1 MEKTTKF
8 AFDKATA
15 LLAIVSGTI
24 FIGFLDPIN
33 WPKQIALLTIIP
45 FIALAG
51 YRAYKESANVSIANY
66 QVRLLLLSIIFTITA
81 IILAKFF
88 ENLSWTRIL
97 WGLWGRN
104 NGLLIITSLFIVA
117 LSFSLMNHARTF
129 GSKFLHSLELAS
141 VIFCSYGLVQW
152 VGSDPVK
159 WSQSNQ
165 VFSFFGNTNFA
176 SAIFAL
182 SASCFLLLSVL
193 EKSNLVLRLIRLT
206 FFGISMGLI
215 VATKSIQG
223 LGAILIVGLLT
234 LFIWLNIVGLV
245 KKLMFLACAGF
256 LGIFVFLG
264 TLGFGPLGNVIGQ
277 YTVQLRYQ
285 YWLTGI
291 RIGETSPIW
300 GVGVDSYGDHF
311 RTYRSQ
317 ALAERTSIDLITN
330 NAHNV
335 FVQAFAT
342 LGILGL
348 IAVLIPALIGVFISF
363 KTLLSDTS
371 SNIDKGIASVFLAL
385 WSMSFFSIDNISIA
399 VWNYAFLG
407 LVLAL
412 RTREGNDTS
421 EPPMKVKKRHSD
433 IDVKRYIALL
443 LSGILFSSGWYSS
456 YPDRS
461 IYKFLSSPIDSQAA
475 GDVLIRANEIAK
487 LAQHPSV
494 LEYEYW
500 YLASELDKINSTNEL
515 FVTLDLALEKY
526 PNDFNLLDL
535 SAGFREQRG
544 QQVQAIPFR
553 ERQLRIEQRH
563 PRIWLSYAYDLRAA
577 GRLSEARAAFEKV
590 KEFQVFL
597 TQDIKDQIPQ
607 IEKDFESIP
616 SGN

>member
-1 MEKTTKF
+1 MEKTTKY
-8 AFDKATA
+8 AFDKVTA

-51 YRAYKESANVSIANY
+51 YRAYKESANVSMANY

-104 NGLLIITSLFIVA
+104 NGLLTITSLFIVA
-117 LSFSLMNHARTF
+117 LSFSLMNHARVF

-141 VIFCSYGLVQW
+141 IIFCSYGSVQW
-152 VGSDPVK
+152 LGSDPVN

-206 FFGISMGLI
+206 FFVISMGLI

-234 LFIWLNIVGLV
+234 LFIRLNIVSLV
-245 KKLMFLACAGF
+245 KKLIFLTCAGF

-264 TLGFGPLGNVIGQ
+264 TLGFGPLGNAIGQ

-317 ALAERTSIDLITN
+317 ALAERTSIDLVTN

-348 IAVLIPALIGVFISF
+348 IAVLIPVLIGVFISF

-385 WSMSFFSIDNISIA
+385 WSMSIFSIDNISIA

-412 RTREGNDTS
+412 RTREIKDS
-421 EPPMKVKKRHSD
+421 LDSPIRVKRSQPD
-433 IDVKRYIALL
+433 VDVKRYIALL
-443 LSGILFSSGWYSS
+443 FSGVLFATGWYSS

-461 IYKFLSSPIDSQAA
+461 TQKFLATQIDPQNSGA
-475 GDVLIRANEIAK
+475 VSTRVNEISK
-487 LAQHPSV
+487 VAQSSSV
-494 LEYEYW
+494 LETEYW
-500 YLASELDKINSTNEL
+500 YLASELNKTNSISEL
-515 FVTLDLALEKY
+515 FAILDLALTRY
-526 PNDFNLLDL
+526 PNDFSLLDL
-535 SAGFREQRG
+535 NAGFREQRG

-577 GRLSEARAAFEKV
+577 GRLSEARAAFEKM

-607 IEKDFESIP
+607 IEKDFESTP
-616 SGN
+616 SGK

>member
-1 MEKTTKF
+1 MEKTTKY
-8 AFDKATA
+8 AFDKVTA

-104 NGLLIITSLFIVA
+104 NGLLTITSLFIVA

-141 VIFCSYGLVQW
+141 IIFCSYGLVQW
-152 VGSDPVK
+152 LGSDPVN

-206 FFGISMGLI
+206 FFVISMGLI

-234 LFIWLNIVGLV
+234 LFIWLNIVGLF
-245 KKLMFLACAGF
+245 KKLIFLTCAGF

-264 TLGFGPLGNVIGQ
+264 TLGFGPLGNAIGQ

-317 ALAERTSIDLITN
+317 ALAERTSIDLVTN

-348 IAVLIPALIGVFISF
+348 IAVLIPVLIGVFISF

-385 WSMSFFSIDNISIA
+385 WSMSIFSIDNISIA

-412 RTREGNDTS
+412 RTREIKDS
-421 EPPMKVKKRHSD
+421 LDSPIRVKRSQLD

-443 LSGILFSSGWYSS
+443 FSGVLFATGWYSS

-461 IYKFLSSPIDSQAA
+461 TQKFLATQIDPQNSGA
-475 GDVLIRANEIAK
+475 VSTRVNEISK
-487 LAQHPSV
+487 VAQSSSV
-494 LEYEYW
+494 LETEYW
-500 YLASELDKINSTNEL
+500 YLASELNKTNSISEL
-515 FVTLDLALEKY
+515 FAILDLALTRY
-526 PNDFNLLDL
+526 PNEFGLLDL
-535 SAGFREQRG
+535 NAGFREQRG

-577 GRLSEARAAFEKV
+577 GRLSEARAAFEKM

-607 IEKDFESIP
+607 IEKDFESTP
-616 SGN
+616 SGK

>member
-1 MEKTTKF
+1 MEKTTKY

-15 LLAIVSGTI
+15 LLATVSGTI

-51 YRAYKESANVSIANY
+51 YRAYKQSANVSSVNY

-104 NGLLIITSLFIVA
+104 NGLLTITSLFIVA

-152 VGSDPVK
+152 LGSDPVN

-176 SAIFAL
+176 SAMFAL
-182 SASCFLLLSVL
+182 SASCFLLLLVF
-193 EKSNLVLRLIRLT
+193 EKYNLVLRLIRLT

-234 LFIWLNIVGLV
+234 LFIWLNIVSLV
-245 KKLMFLACAGF
+245 KKLIFLACAGF

-317 ALAERTSIDLITN
+317 ALAERTSIDLVTN

-348 IAVLIPALIGVFISF
+348 IAVLIPVLIGVFISF
-363 KTLLSDTS
+363 KTLLNDTS

-385 WSMSFFSIDNISIA
+385 WSMSIFSIDNISIA

-412 RTREGNDTS
+412 RTREIKDS
-421 EPPMKVKKRHSD
+421 LDSPIRVKRSQPD

-443 LSGILFSSGWYSS
+443 FSGILFATGWYSS

-461 IYKFLSSPIDSQAA
+461 TQKFLATQVDPQNSGAVSTR
-475 GDVLIRANEIAK
+475 VNEISK
-487 LAQHPSV
+487 VAQSPSV
-494 LEYEYW
+494 LEIEYW
-500 YLASELDKINSTNEL
+500 YLASELNKTNRFSEL
-515 FVTLDLALEKY
+515 FAILDLSLTRY
-526 PNDFNLLDL
+526 PNDFGLLDL

-563 PRIWLSYAYDLRAA
+563 PRVWLSYAYDLRAA
-577 GRLSEARAAFEKV
+577 GRLSEARAAFEKM

-597 TQDIKDQIPQ
+597 TQDIRDQIPQ
-607 IEKDFESIP
+607 IEKDFDSIP

>member
-1 MEKTTKF
+1 MEKTTKY

-15 LLAIVSGTI
+15 LLATVSGTI

-51 YRAYKESANVSIANY
+51 YRAYKQSANVSSVNY

-104 NGLLIITSLFIVA
+104 NGLLTITSLFIVA

-152 VGSDPVK
+152 LGSDPVN

-234 LFIWLNIVGLV
+234 LFIWLNIVSLV
-245 KKLMFLACAGF
+245 KKLIFLACAGF

-317 ALAERTSIDLITN
+317 ALAERTSIDLVTN

-348 IAVLIPALIGVFISF
+348 IAVLIPVLIGVFISF

-385 WSMSFFSIDNISIA
+385 WSMSIFSIDNISIA

-412 RTREGNDTS
+412 RTREIKDS
-421 EPPMKVKKRHSD
+421 LDSPIRVKRSQPD
-433 IDVKRYIALL
+433 IDAKRYIALL
-443 LSGILFSSGWYSS
+443 FSGILFATGWYSS

-461 IYKFLSSPIDSQAA
+461 TQKFLATQIDPQNSGA
-475 GDVLIRANEIAK
+475 VSTRVNEISK
-487 LAQHPSV
+487 VAQSPSV
-494 LEYEYW
+494 LEVEYW
-500 YLASELDKINSTNEL
+500 YLASELNKTNSISEL
-515 FVTLDLALEKY
+515 FAILDLALTRY
-526 PNDFNLLDL
+526 PNDFGLLDL

-577 GRLSEARAAFEKV
+577 GRLSEARAAFEKM

-597 TQDIKDQIPQ
+597 TQDIRDQIPQ
-607 IEKDFESIP
+607 IEKDFDSIP

>member
-1 MEKTTKF
+1 M
-8 AFDKATA
+8 
-15 LLAIVSGTI
+15 
-24 FIGFLDPIN
+24 
-33 WPKQIALLTIIP
+33 
-45 FIALAG
+45 
-51 YRAYKESANVSIANY
+51 
-66 QVRLLLLSIIFTITA
+66 
-81 IILAKFF
+81 
-88 ENLSWTRIL
+88 
-97 WGLWGRN
+97 
-104 NGLLIITSLFIVA
+104 
-117 LSFSLMNHARTF
+117 
-129 GSKFLHSLELAS
+129 
-141 VIFCSYGLVQW
+141 QW
-152 VGSDPVK
+152 LGSDHVN

-206 FFGISMGLI
+206 FFVISMGLI

-234 LFIWLNIVGLV
+234 LFIRLNIVSLV
-245 KKLMFLACAGF
+245 KKLIFLTCAGF

-264 TLGFGPLGNVIGQ
+264 TLGFGPLGNAIGQ

-311 RTYRSQ
+311 RIYRSQ
-317 ALAERTSIDLITN
+317 ALAERTSIDLVTN

-348 IAVLIPALIGVFISF
+348 IAVLIPVLIGVFISF

-385 WSMSFFSIDNISIA
+385 WSMSIFSIDNISIA

-412 RTREGNDTS
+412 RTREIKDS
-421 EPPMKVKKRHSD
+421 LDSPIRVKRSQPD
-433 IDVKRYIALL
+433 VDVKRYIALL
-443 LSGILFSSGWYSS
+443 FSGVLFATGWYSS

-461 IYKFLSSPIDSQAA
+461 TQKFLATQIDPQNSGA
-475 GDVLIRANEIAK
+475 VSTRVNEISK
-487 LAQHPSV
+487 VAQSPSV
-494 LEYEYW
+494 LEAEYW
-500 YLASELDKINSTNEL
+500 YLASELNKTNSISEL
-515 FVTLDLALEKY
+515 FAILDLALTRY
-526 PNDFNLLDL
+526 PNDFSLLDL

-577 GRLSEARAAFEKV
+577 GRLSEARAAFEKM

-607 IEKDFESIP
+607 IEKDFESTP
-616 SGN
+616 SGK

>member
-1 MEKTTKF
+1 MEKTTKH
-8 AFDKATA
+8 AFDKTTL
-15 LLAIVSGTI
+15 LLATVSGTI
-24 FIGFLDPIN
+24 FVNFLDPIN

-51 YRAYKESANVSIANY
+51 YRAYIQSASVSIVNY
-66 QVRLLLLSIIFTITA
+66 QVRLLLLSIIFTITS

-97 WGLWGRN
+97 WGIWGRN
-104 NGLLIITSLFIVA
+104 NGLLTIISLFVVA

-129 GSKFLHSLELAS
+129 GSKFLHSLEMAS
-141 VIFCSYGLVQW
+141 VVFCTYGLVQW
-152 VGSDPVK
+152 LGFDPIK

-165 VFSFFGNTNFA
+165 IFSFFGNTNFA

-182 SASCFLLLSVL
+182 SASCFLLMLAL
-193 EKSNLVLRLIRLT
+193 EKSNRVLRLTRVT
-206 FFGISMGLI
+206 FFGISLGLI
-215 VATKSIQG
+215 IATKSIQG

-234 LFIWLNIVGLV
+234 LFIWLNITGLA
-245 KKLMFLACAGF
+245 KKLVFLACAGF
-256 LGIFVFLG
+256 LGLFVFLG
-264 TLGFGPLGNVIGQ
+264 TLGFGPFGSLIGQ

-317 ALAERTSIDLITN
+317 ALAERTSIDLVTN

-348 IAVLIPALIGVFISF
+348 IAILIPVLIGIFISF
-363 KTLLSDTS
+363 KTLLSNSS
-371 SNIDKGIASVFLAL
+371 SNIDKGISSIFLAL
-385 WSMSFFSIDNISIA
+385 WSMSIFSIDNISIA
-399 VWNYAFLG
+399 VWNYASLG

-412 RTREGNDTS
+412 RTREGNDS
-421 EPPMKVKKRHSD
+421 LESPIKVKRSQPD

-443 LSGILFSSGWYSS
+443 ISGILFATSWYFS

-461 IYKFLSSPIDSQAA
+461 IRKFLATQVDLQNSRA
-475 GDVLIRANEIAK
+475 VLTRANEISK
-487 LAQHPSV
+487 VAQSPSV
-494 LEYEYW
+494 LETEYS
-500 YLASELDKINSTNEL
+500 YLASELNKTNSVSEL
-515 FVTLDLALEKY
+515 FATLDLALTSY
-526 PNDFNLLDL
+526 PNDFSLLDL
-535 SAGFREQRG
+535 SAGYREQRG

-577 GRLSEARAAFEKV
+577 GRLSEARAAFEKM

-607 IEKDFESIP
+607 ITKDFESIP

>member
-1 MEKTTKF
+1 MEKTTTY
-8 AFDKATA
+8 AIDKATL

-33 WPKQIALLTIIP
+33 WPKQIALLTVIP
-45 FIALAG
+45 FITLAG
-51 YRAYKESANVSIANY
+51 FRAYKETVDIFIVNFH
-66 QVRLLLLSIIFTITA
+66 VRLLLFSIILIITA
-81 IILAKFF
+81 VILAKFS

-104 NGLLIITSLFIVA
+104 NGLLTITSLFIVA
-117 LSFSLMNHARTF
+117 LSFSIMNHARTF

-152 VGSDPVK
+152 LGSDPVK
-159 WSQSNQ
+159 WSMSNQ

-182 SASCFLLLSVL
+182 SASCFLILSVL
-193 EKSNLVLRLIRLT
+193 EKSNLVLRLTRIT
-206 FFGISMGLI
+206 FVGISLGLI
-215 VATKSIQG
+215 IATNSIQG

-245 KKLMFLACAGF
+245 KKLIFLTCAGF

-264 TLGFGPLGNVIGQ
+264 TLGFGLLGNVIGQ

-300 GVGVDSYGDHF
+300 GVGVDSYGDYF
-311 RTYRSQ
+311 RTFRSQ
-317 ALAERTSIDLITN
+317 ALAERTTIDLVTN

-335 FVQAFAT
+335 FVQAFTT
-342 LGILGL
+342 LGLLGL
-348 IAVLIPALIGVFISF
+348 IAVLIPVLIGLFISL
-363 KTLLSDTS
+363 KTLLSDTP
-371 SNIDKGIASVFLAL
+371 SNIDKGISSVFLAL
-385 WSMSFFSIDNISIA
+385 WSMSIFSIDNISIA

-412 RTREGNDTS
+412 RTR
-421 EPPMKVKKRHSD
+421 KVKDSLSSPVREKRGQHNVD
-433 IDVKRYIALL
+433 LKRYIALL
-443 LSGILFSSGWYSS
+443 FSGVLFATGWYSS

-461 IYKFLSSPIDSQAA
+461 TQKFLATQIDPQNSGAISARVSEIIKVAQSPT
-475 GDVLIRANEIAK
+475 
-487 LAQHPSV
+487 V
-494 LEYEYW
+494 LETEYW
-500 YLASELDKINSTNEL
+500 YLASELNRTNSISESFAVL
-515 FVTLDLALEKY
+515 ELALTRY
-526 PNDFNLLDL
+526 PNDFSLLDL
-535 SAGFREQRG
+535 SAGIREQRG

-553 ERQLRIEQRH
+553 ERQLKIEQRH

-577 GRLSEARAAFEKV
+577 GRLSEARAAFEKM

>member
-1 MEKTTKF
+1 MEKTTKY

-15 LLAIVSGTI
+15 LLATVSGTI

-51 YRAYKESANVSIANY
+51 YRAYKQSANVSSVNY

-104 NGLLIITSLFIVA
+104 NGLLTITSLFIVA

-152 VGSDPVK
+152 LGSDPVN

-245 KKLMFLACAGF
+245 KRLIFLACAGF

-291 RIGETSPIW
+291 RIGENSPIW

-317 ALAERTSIDLITN
+317 ALAERTSIDLVTN

-348 IAVLIPALIGVFISF
+348 IAVLIPVLIGVFISF

-385 WSMSFFSIDNISIA
+385 WSMSIFSIDNISIA

-412 RTREGNDTS
+412 RTREIKDS
-421 EPPMKVKKRHSD
+421 LDSPIRVKRSQPD
-433 IDVKRYIALL
+433 IDAKRYIALL
-443 LSGILFSSGWYSS
+443 FSGILFATGWYSS

-461 IYKFLSSPIDSQAA
+461 TQKFLATQIDPQNSGA
-475 GDVLIRANEIAK
+475 VSTRVNEISK
-487 LAQHPSV
+487 VAQSPSV
-494 LEYEYW
+494 LEVEYW
-500 YLASELDKINSTNEL
+500 YLASELNKTNSISEL
-515 FVTLDLALEKY
+515 FAILDLALTRY
-526 PNDFNLLDL
+526 PNDFGLLDL

-577 GRLSEARAAFEKV
+577 GRLSEARAAFEKM

-597 TQDIKDQIPQ
+597 TQDIRDQIPQ
-607 IEKDFESIP
+607 IEKDFDSIP

>member
-1 MEKTTKF
+1 MEKTTKY

-104 NGLLIITSLFIVA
+104 NGLLTITSLFIVA

-141 VIFCSYGLVQW
+141 IIFCSYGLVQW
-152 VGSDPVK
+152 LGSDPVN

-206 FFGISMGLI
+206 FFVISMGLI

-234 LFIWLNIVGLV
+234 LFIRLNIVSLV
-245 KKLMFLACAGF
+245 KKLIFLTCAGF

-264 TLGFGPLGNVIGQ
+264 TLGFGPLGNAIGQ

-317 ALAERTSIDLITN
+317 ALAERTSIDLVTN

-348 IAVLIPALIGVFISF
+348 IAVLIPVLIGVFISF

-385 WSMSFFSIDNISIA
+385 WSMSIFSIDNISIA

-412 RTREGNDTS
+412 RTREIKDS
-421 EPPMKVKKRHSD
+421 LDSPIRVKRSQPD
-433 IDVKRYIALL
+433 VDVKRYIALL
-443 LSGILFSSGWYSS
+443 FSGVLFATGWYSS

-461 IYKFLSSPIDSQAA
+461 TQKFLATQIDPQNSGA
-475 GDVLIRANEIAK
+475 VLTRVNEISK
-487 LAQHPSV
+487 VAQSPSV
-494 LEYEYW
+494 LETEYS
-500 YLASELDKINSTNEL
+500 YLASELNKTNSISEL
-515 FVTLDLALEKY
+515 FAILDLALTRY
-526 PNDFNLLDL
+526 PNDFSLLDL

-577 GRLSEARAAFEKV
+577 GRLSEARAAFEKM

-607 IEKDFESIP
+607 IEKDFESTP
-616 SGN
+616 SGK

>member
-1 MEKTTKF
+1 MEKTTKY

-15 LLAIVSGTI
+15 LLATVSGTI

-51 YRAYKESANVSIANY
+51 YRAYKQSANVSSVNY

-104 NGLLIITSLFIVA
+104 NGLLTITSLFIVA

-152 VGSDPVK
+152 LGSDPAN

-176 SAIFAL
+176 SAMFAL
-182 SASCFLLLSVL
+182 SASCFLLLSVF

-245 KKLMFLACAGF
+245 KKLIFLACAGF

-317 ALAERTSIDLITN
+317 ALAERTSIDLVTN

-348 IAVLIPALIGVFISF
+348 IAVLIPVLIGVFISF
-363 KTLLSDTS
+363 KTLLNDTS

-385 WSMSFFSIDNISIA
+385 WSMSIFSIDNISIA

-412 RTREGNDTS
+412 RTREIKDS
-421 EPPMKVKKRHSD
+421 LDSPIRVKRSQPD

-443 LSGILFSSGWYSS
+443 FSGILFATGWYSS

-461 IYKFLSSPIDSQAA
+461 TQKFLATQIDPQNSGA
-475 GDVLIRANEIAK
+475 VSTRVNEISK
-487 LAQHPSV
+487 VAQSPSV
-494 LEYEYW
+494 LEVEYW
-500 YLASELDKINSTNEL
+500 YLASELNKTNSISEL
-515 FVTLDLALEKY
+515 FAILDLALTRY
-526 PNDFNLLDL
+526 PNDFGLLDL

-563 PRIWLSYAYDLRAA
+563 PRVWLSYAYDLRAA
-577 GRLSEARAAFEKV
+577 GRLSEARAAFEKM

-597 TQDIKDQIPQ
+597 TQDIRDQIPQ
-607 IEKDFESIP
+607 IEKDFDSFP

>member
-1 MEKTTKF
+1 MEKTTKY

-15 LLAIVSGTI
+15 LLATVSGTI

-51 YRAYKESANVSIANY
+51 YRAYKQSANVSTVNY

-104 NGLLIITSLFIVA
+104 NGLLTITSLFIVA

-152 VGSDPVK
+152 LGSDPVN

-245 KKLMFLACAGF
+245 KKLIFLACAGF

-317 ALAERTSIDLITN
+317 ALAERTSIDLVTN

-348 IAVLIPALIGVFISF
+348 IAVLIPVLIGVFISF

-385 WSMSFFSIDNISIA
+385 WSMSIFSIDNISIA

-412 RTREGNDTS
+412 RTREIKDS
-421 EPPMKVKKRHSD
+421 LDSPIRVKRSQPD
-433 IDVKRYIALL
+433 IDAKRYIALL
-443 LSGILFSSGWYSS
+443 FSGILFATGWYSS

-461 IYKFLSSPIDSQAA
+461 TQKFLATQIDPQNSGA
-475 GDVLIRANEIAK
+475 VSTRVNEISK
-487 LAQHPSV
+487 VAQSPSV
-494 LEYEYW
+494 LEVEYW
-500 YLASELDKINSTNEL
+500 YLASELNKTNSISEL
-515 FVTLDLALEKY
+515 FAILDLALTRY
-526 PNDFNLLDL
+526 PNDFGLLDL

-577 GRLSEARAAFEKV
+577 GRLSEARAAFEKM

-597 TQDIKDQIPQ
+597 TQDIRDQIPQ
-607 IEKDFESIP
+607 IEKDFDSIP

>member
-1 MEKTTKF
+1 MEKTTKY

-15 LLAIVSGTI
+15 LLATVSGTI

-51 YRAYKESANVSIANY
+51 YRAYKQSANVSSVNY

-104 NGLLIITSLFIVA
+104 NGLLTITSLFIVA

-152 VGSDPVK
+152 LGSDPVN

-245 KKLMFLACAGF
+245 KRLIFLACAGF

-291 RIGETSPIW
+291 RIGENSPIW

-317 ALAERTSIDLITN
+317 ALAERTSIDLVTN

-348 IAVLIPALIGVFISF
+348 IAVLIPVLIGVFISF

-385 WSMSFFSIDNISIA
+385 WSMSIFSIDNISIA

-412 RTREGNDTS
+412 RTREIKDS
-421 EPPMKVKKRHSD
+421 LDSPIRVKRSQPD

-443 LSGILFSSGWYSS
+443 FSGILFATGWYSS

-461 IYKFLSSPIDSQAA
+461 TQKFLATQIDPQNSGA
-475 GDVLIRANEIAK
+475 VSTRVNEISK
-487 LAQHPSV
+487 VAQSPSV
-494 LEYEYW
+494 LEVEYW
-500 YLASELDKINSTNEL
+500 YLASELNKTNSISEL
-515 FVTLDLALEKY
+515 FAILDLALTRY
-526 PNDFNLLDL
+526 PNDFGLLDL

-577 GRLSEARAAFEKV
+577 GRLSEARAAFEKM

-597 TQDIKDQIPQ
+597 TQDIRDQIPQ
-607 IEKDFESIP
+607 IEKDFDSIP

>member
-1 MEKTTKF
+1 MEKTTKY
-8 AFDKATA
+8 AFDKVTA

-104 NGLLIITSLFIVA
+104 NGLLTITSLFIVA

-141 VIFCSYGLVQW
+141 IIFCSYGLVQW
-152 VGSDPVK
+152 LGSDPVN

-206 FFGISMGLI
+206 FFVISMGLI

-234 LFIWLNIVGLV
+234 LFIWLNIVGLF
-245 KKLMFLACAGF
+245 KKLIFLTCAGF

-264 TLGFGPLGNVIGQ
+264 TLGFGPLGNAIGQ

-311 RTYRSQ
+311 RIYRSQ
-317 ALAERTSIDLITN
+317 ALAERTSIDLVTN

-348 IAVLIPALIGVFISF
+348 IAVLIPVLIGVFISF
-363 KTLLSDTS
+363 KTLLTDTS

-385 WSMSFFSIDNISIA
+385 WSMSIFSIDNISIA

-412 RTREGNDTS
+412 RTREIKDS
-421 EPPMKVKKRHSD
+421 LDSPIRVKRSQPD
-433 IDVKRYIALL
+433 VDVKRYIALL
-443 LSGILFSSGWYSS
+443 FSGVLFATGWYSS

-461 IYKFLSSPIDSQAA
+461 TQKFLATQIDPQNSGA
-475 GDVLIRANEIAK
+475 VSTRVNEISK
-487 LAQHPSV
+487 VAQSPSV
-494 LEYEYW
+494 LETEYW
-500 YLASELDKINSTNEL
+500 YLASELNKTNSISEL
-515 FVTLDLALEKY
+515 FAILDLALIRY
-526 PNDFNLLDL
+526 PNDFSLLDL

-577 GRLSEARAAFEKV
+577 GRLSEARAAFEKM

-607 IEKDFESIP
+607 IEKDFESTP
-616 SGN
+616 SGK

>member
-1 MEKTTKF
+1 MEKTTKY

-104 NGLLIITSLFIVA
+104 NGLLTITSLFIVA

-152 VGSDPVK
+152 LGSDPVK

-317 ALAERTSIDLITN
+317 ALAERTSIDLVTN

-348 IAVLIPALIGVFISF
+348 MAVLIPVLIGVVISF
-363 KTLLSDTS
+363 KTFLSDTS
-371 SNIDKGIASVFLAL
+371 SSIDKGIASIFLAL
-385 WSMSFFSIDNISIA
+385 WSMSIFSIDNISIA

-412 RTREGNDTS
+412 RTREIKDSLGS
-421 EPPMKVKKRHSD
+421 PIRVKRSQPD

-443 LSGILFSSGWYSS
+443 FSGVLFATGWYSS

-461 IYKFLSSPIDSQAA
+461 TQKFLATQIDPQNSGA
-475 GDVLIRANEIAK
+475 VLTRVNEISK
-487 LAQHPSV
+487 VAQSPSV
-494 LEYEYW
+494 LETEYW
-500 YLASELDKINSTNEL
+500 YLVSELNKTNSISDL
-515 FVTLDLALEKY
+515 FAILDLALTRY
-526 PNDFNLLDL
+526 PNDFSLLDL
-535 SAGFREQRG
+535 SAGIREQRG

-577 GRLSEARAAFEKV
+577 GRLSEARAAFEKM

>member
-1 MEKTTKF
+1 MEKTTKY
-8 AFDKATA
+8 AFDKVTA

-104 NGLLIITSLFIVA
+104 NGLLTITSLFIVA

-141 VIFCSYGLVQW
+141 IIFCSYGLVQW
-152 VGSDPVK
+152 LGSDPVN

-206 FFGISMGLI
+206 FFVISMGLI

-234 LFIWLNIVGLV
+234 LFIRLNIVSLV
-245 KKLMFLACAGF
+245 KKLIFLTCAGF

-264 TLGFGPLGNVIGQ
+264 TLGFGPLGNAIGQ

-311 RTYRSQ
+311 RIYRSQ
-317 ALAERTSIDLITN
+317 ALAERTSIDLVTN

-348 IAVLIPALIGVFISF
+348 IAVLIPVLIGVFISF

-385 WSMSFFSIDNISIA
+385 WSMSIFSIDNISIA

-412 RTREGNDTS
+412 RTREIKDS
-421 EPPMKVKKRHSD
+421 LDSPIRVKRSQPD
-433 IDVKRYIALL
+433 VDVKRYIALL
-443 LSGILFSSGWYSS
+443 FSGVLFATGWYSS

-461 IYKFLSSPIDSQAA
+461 TQKFLATQIDPQNSGA
-475 GDVLIRANEIAK
+475 VLTRVNEISK
-487 LAQHPSV
+487 VAQSPSV
-494 LEYEYW
+494 LETEYW
-500 YLASELDKINSTNEL
+500 YLASEVNKTNSISEL
-515 FVTLDLALEKY
+515 FAILDLALTRY
-526 PNDFNLLDL
+526 PNDFSLLDL

-577 GRLSEARAAFEKV
+577 GRLSEARAAFEKM

-607 IEKDFESIP
+607 IEKDFESTP
-616 SGN
+616 SGK

>member
-1 MEKTTKF
+1 MEKTNKY
-8 AFDKATA
+8 AFDEATA

-104 NGLLIITSLFIVA
+104 NGLLTVTSLFIVA

-141 VIFCSYGLVQW
+141 IIFCSYGLVQW
-152 VGSDPVK
+152 LGSDPVN

-206 FFGISMGLI
+206 FFVISMGLI

-234 LFIWLNIVGLV
+234 LFIWLNIVGLF
-245 KKLMFLACAGF
+245 KKLTFLTCAGF

-264 TLGFGPLGNVIGQ
+264 TLGFGPLGNAIGQ

-317 ALAERTSIDLITN
+317 ALAERTSIDLVTN

-348 IAVLIPALIGVFISF
+348 IAVLIPVLIGVFISF

-385 WSMSFFSIDNISIA
+385 WSMSIFSIDNISIA

-412 RTREGNDTS
+412 RTREIKDS
-421 EPPMKVKKRHSD
+421 LDSPIRVKRSQPD
-433 IDVKRYIALL
+433 VDVKRYMYSEV
-443 LSGILFSSGWYSS
+443 LSHSNR
-456 YPDRS
+456 P
-461 IYKFLSSPIDSQAA
+461 
-475 GDVLIRANEIAK
+475 
-487 LAQHPSV
+487 
-494 LEYEYW
+494 
-500 YLASELDKINSTNEL
+500 SELRSCINQS
-515 FVTLDLALEKY
+515 K
-526 PNDFNLLDL
+526 
-535 SAGFREQRG
+535 
-544 QQVQAIPFR
+544 
-553 ERQLRIEQRH
+553 
-563 PRIWLSYAYDLRAA
+563 
-577 GRLSEARAAFEKV
+577 
-590 KEFQVFL
+590 
-597 TQDIKDQIPQ
+597 
-607 IEKDFESIP
+607 
-616 SGN
+616 

>member
-1 MEKTTKF
+1 MEKTTKY

-104 NGLLIITSLFIVA
+104 NGLLTITSLFIVA

-152 VGSDPVK
+152 LGSDPVN

-206 FFGISMGLI
+206 FFVISMGLI

-234 LFIWLNIVGLV
+234 LFIRLNIVSLV
-245 KKLMFLACAGF
+245 KKLIFLTCAGF

-264 TLGFGPLGNVIGQ
+264 TLGFGPLGNAIGQ

-317 ALAERTSIDLITN
+317 ALAERTSIDLVTN

-348 IAVLIPALIGVFISF
+348 IAVLIPVLIGVFISF

-371 SNIDKGIASVFLAL
+371 SNIDKGIASAFLAL
-385 WSMSFFSIDNISIA
+385 WSMSIFSIDNISIA

-412 RTREGNDTS
+412 RTREIKDS
-421 EPPMKVKKRHSD
+421 LDSPIRVKRSQLD

-443 LSGILFSSGWYSS
+443 FSGVLFATGWYSS

-461 IYKFLSSPIDSQAA
+461 TQKFLATQIDPQNSGA
-475 GDVLIRANEIAK
+475 VSTRVNEISK
-487 LAQHPSV
+487 VAQSPSV
-494 LEYEYW
+494 LETEYW
-500 YLASELDKINSTNEL
+500 YLASELNKTNSISEL
-515 FVTLDLALEKY
+515 FAILDLALTRY
-526 PNDFNLLDL
+526 PNDFSLLDL

-577 GRLSEARAAFEKV
+577 GRLSEARAAFEKM

-607 IEKDFESIP
+607 IEKDFESTP
-616 SGN
+616 SGK

>member
-1 MEKTTKF
+1 MEKTTKY

-15 LLAIVSGTI
+15 LLATVSGTI

-51 YRAYKESANVSIANY
+51 YRAYKQSANVSRVNY

-104 NGLLIITSLFIVA
+104 NGLLTITSLFIVA

-152 VGSDPVK
+152 LGSDPVN

-176 SAIFAL
+176 SAMFAL
-182 SASCFLLLSVL
+182 SASCFLLLLVF

-215 VATKSIQG
+215 VATRSIQG

-234 LFIWLNIVGLV
+234 LFIWLNIVSLV
-245 KKLMFLACAGF
+245 KKLIFLACAGF

-317 ALAERTSIDLITN
+317 ALAERTSIDLVTN

-348 IAVLIPALIGVFISF
+348 IAVLIPVLIGVFISF
-363 KTLLSDTS
+363 KTLLNDTS

-385 WSMSFFSIDNISIA
+385 WSMSIFSIDNISIA

-412 RTREGNDTS
+412 RTREIKDS
-421 EPPMKVKKRHSD
+421 LDSPIRVKRSQPD

-443 LSGILFSSGWYSS
+443 FSGILFATGWYSS

-461 IYKFLSSPIDSQAA
+461 TQKFLATQIDPQNSGA
-475 GDVLIRANEIAK
+475 VSTRVNEISK
-487 LAQHPSV
+487 VAQSPSV
-494 LEYEYW
+494 LEIEYW
-500 YLASELDKINSTNEL
+500 YLASELNKTNSISEL
-515 FVTLDLALEKY
+515 FAILDLALTRY
-526 PNDFNLLDL
+526 PNDFGLLDL

-563 PRIWLSYAYDLRAA
+563 PRVWLSYAYDLRAA
-577 GRLSEARAAFEKV
+577 GRLSEARAAFEKM

-597 TQDIKDQIPQ
+597 TQDIRDQIPQ
-607 IEKDFESIP
+607 IEKDFDSIP

>member
-1 MEKTTKF
+1 MEKTTKY
-8 AFDKATA
+8 AFDKVTA

-104 NGLLIITSLFIVA
+104 NGLLTITSLFIVA

-141 VIFCSYGLVQW
+141 IIFCSYGLVQW
-152 VGSDPVK
+152 LGSDPVN

-206 FFGISMGLI
+206 FFVISMGLI

-234 LFIWLNIVGLV
+234 LFIWLNIVGLF
-245 KKLMFLACAGF
+245 KKLIFLTCAGF

-264 TLGFGPLGNVIGQ
+264 TLGFGPLGNAIGQ

-317 ALAERTSIDLITN
+317 ALAERTSIDLVTN

-348 IAVLIPALIGVFISF
+348 IAVLIPVLIGVFISF

-385 WSMSFFSIDNISIA
+385 WSMSIFSIDNISIA

-412 RTREGNDTS
+412 RTREIKDS
-421 EPPMKVKKRHSD
+421 LDSPIRVKRSQPD
-433 IDVKRYIALL
+433 VDVKRYIALL
-443 LSGILFSSGWYSS
+443 FSGVLFATGWYSS

-461 IYKFLSSPIDSQAA
+461 IQKFLATQIDPQNSGA
-475 GDVLIRANEIAK
+475 VSTRVNEISK
-487 LAQHPSV
+487 VAQSPSV
-494 LEYEYW
+494 LETEYS
-500 YLASELDKINSTNEL
+500 YLASELNKTNSISEL
-515 FVTLDLALEKY
+515 FAILDLALIRY
-526 PNDFNLLDL
+526 PNDFSLLDL

-577 GRLSEARAAFEKV
+577 GRLSEARAAFEKM

-607 IEKDFESIP
+607 IEKDFESTP
-616 SGN
+616 SGK

>member
-1 MEKTTKF
+1 MEKTTKY

-104 NGLLIITSLFIVA
+104 NGLLTVTSLFIVA

-152 VGSDPVK
+152 LGSDPVN

-206 FFGISMGLI
+206 FFVISMGLI

-234 LFIWLNIVGLV
+234 LFIRLNIVSLV
-245 KKLMFLACAGF
+245 KKLIFLTCAGF

-264 TLGFGPLGNVIGQ
+264 TLGFGPLGNAIGQ

-311 RTYRSQ
+311 RIYRSQ
-317 ALAERTSIDLITN
+317 ALAERTSIDLVTN

-348 IAVLIPALIGVFISF
+348 IAVLIPVLIGVFISF

-385 WSMSFFSIDNISIA
+385 WSMSIFSIDNISIA

-412 RTREGNDTS
+412 RTREIKDS
-421 EPPMKVKKRHSD
+421 LDSPIRVKRSQPD
-433 IDVKRYIALL
+433 VDVKRYIALL
-443 LSGILFSSGWYSS
+443 FSGVLFATGWYSS

-461 IYKFLSSPIDSQAA
+461 TQKFLATQIDPQNSGA
-475 GDVLIRANEIAK
+475 VSTRVNEISK
-487 LAQHPSV
+487 VAQSPSV
-494 LEYEYW
+494 LETEYW
-500 YLASELDKINSTNEL
+500 YLASELNKTNSISEL
-515 FVTLDLALEKY
+515 FAILDLALTRY
-526 PNDFNLLDL
+526 PNDFSLLDL

-577 GRLSEARAAFEKV
+577 GRLSEARAAFEKM

-607 IEKDFESIP
+607 IEKDFESTP
-616 SGN
+616 SGK

>member
-1 MEKTTKF
+1 MEKTTKY
-8 AFDKATA
+8 AFDKVTA

-104 NGLLIITSLFIVA
+104 NGLLTITSLFIVA

-141 VIFCSYGLVQW
+141 IIFCSYGLVQW
-152 VGSDPVK
+152 LGSDPVN

-206 FFGISMGLI
+206 FFVISMGLI

-234 LFIWLNIVGLV
+234 LFIRLNIVSLV
-245 KKLMFLACAGF
+245 KKLIFLTCAGF

-264 TLGFGPLGNVIGQ
+264 TLGFGPLGNAIGQ

-317 ALAERTSIDLITN
+317 ALAERTSIDLVTN

-348 IAVLIPALIGVFISF
+348 IAVLIPVLIGVFISF

-385 WSMSFFSIDNISIA
+385 WSMSIFSIDNISIA

-412 RTREGNDTS
+412 RTREGNGTS
-421 EPPMKVKKRHSD
+421 EPPMKVKKSHSD
-433 IDVKRYIALL
+433 IDFKRYIALL
-443 LSGILFSSGWYSS
+443 LSGILFATGWYSS

-461 IYKFLSSPIDSQAA
+461 TQKFLATQIDPQNSGA
-475 GDVLIRANEIAK
+475 VSTRVNEISK
-487 LAQHPSV
+487 VAQSPSV
-494 LEYEYW
+494 LETEYW
-500 YLASELDKINSTNEL
+500 YLASELNKTNSISEL
-515 FVTLDLALEKY
+515 FAILDLALTRY
-526 PNDFNLLDL
+526 PNDFSLLDL

-577 GRLSEARAAFEKV
+577 GRLSEARAAFEKM

-607 IEKDFESIP
+607 IEKDFESTP
-616 SGN
+616 SGK

>member
-1 MEKTTKF
+1 MEKTTKY
-8 AFDKATA
+8 AFDKVTA

-104 NGLLIITSLFIVA
+104 NGLLTITSLFIVA

-141 VIFCSYGLVQW
+141 IIFCSYGLVQW
-152 VGSDPVK
+152 LGSDPVN

-206 FFGISMGLI
+206 FFVISMGLI

-234 LFIWLNIVGLV
+234 LFIWLNIVGLF
-245 KKLMFLACAGF
+245 KKLIFLTCAGF

-264 TLGFGPLGNVIGQ
+264 TLGFGPLGNAIGQ

-311 RTYRSQ
+311 RIYRSQ
-317 ALAERTSIDLITN
+317 ALAERTSIDLVTN

-348 IAVLIPALIGVFISF
+348 IAVLIPVLIGVFISF

-385 WSMSFFSIDNISIA
+385 WSMSIFSIDNISIA

-412 RTREGNDTS
+412 RTREIKDS
-421 EPPMKVKKRHSD
+421 LDSPIRVKRSQPD
-433 IDVKRYIALL
+433 VDVKRYIALL
-443 LSGILFSSGWYSS
+443 FSGVLFATGWYSS

-461 IYKFLSSPIDSQAA
+461 TQKFLATQIDPQNSGA
-475 GDVLIRANEIAK
+475 VLTRVNEISK
-487 LAQHPSV
+487 VAQSPSV
-494 LEYEYW
+494 LETEYW
-500 YLASELDKINSTNEL
+500 YLASEVNKTNSISEL
-515 FVTLDLALEKY
+515 FAILDLALTRY
-526 PNDFNLLDL
+526 PNDFSLLDL

-577 GRLSEARAAFEKV
+577 GRLSEARAAFEKM

-607 IEKDFESIP
+607 IEKDFESTP
-616 SGN
+616 SGK

>member
-1 MEKTTKF
+1 MEKTTKY

-15 LLAIVSGTI
+15 LLATVSGTI

-51 YRAYKESANVSIANY
+51 YRAYKQSANVSSVNY

-104 NGLLIITSLFIVA
+104 NGLLTITSLFIVA

-152 VGSDPVK
+152 LGSDPVN

-245 KKLMFLACAGF
+245 KKLIFLACAGF

-317 ALAERTSIDLITN
+317 ALAERTSIDLVTN

-348 IAVLIPALIGVFISF
+348 IAVLIPVLIGVFISF

-385 WSMSFFSIDNISIA
+385 WSMSIFSIDNISIA

-412 RTREGNDTS
+412 RTREIKDS
-421 EPPMKVKKRHSD
+421 LDSPIRVKRSQPD
-433 IDVKRYIALL
+433 IDAKRYIALL
-443 LSGILFSSGWYSS
+443 FSGILFATGWYSS

-461 IYKFLSSPIDSQAA
+461 TQKFLATQIDPQNSGA
-475 GDVLIRANEIAK
+475 VSTRVNEISK
-487 LAQHPSV
+487 VAQSPSV
-494 LEYEYW
+494 LEVEYW
-500 YLASELDKINSTNEL
+500 YLASELNKTNSISEL
-515 FVTLDLALEKY
+515 FAILDLALTRY
-526 PNDFNLLDL
+526 PNDFGLLDL

-577 GRLSEARAAFEKV
+577 GRLSEARAAFEKM

-597 TQDIKDQIPQ
+597 TQDIRDQIPQ
-607 IEKDFESIP
+607 IEKDFDSIP

>member
-1 MEKTTKF
+1 MEKTTKY

-104 NGLLIITSLFIVA
+104 NGLLTITSLFIVA

-141 VIFCSYGLVQW
+141 IIFCSYGLVQW
-152 VGSDPVK
+152 LGSDPVN

-206 FFGISMGLI
+206 FFVISMGLI

-234 LFIWLNIVGLV
+234 LFIRLNIVSLV
-245 KKLMFLACAGF
+245 KKLIFLTCAGF

-264 TLGFGPLGNVIGQ
+264 TLGFGPLGNAIGQ

-317 ALAERTSIDLITN
+317 ALAERTSIDLVTN

-348 IAVLIPALIGVFISF
+348 IAVLIPVLIGVFISF
-363 KTLLSDTS
+363 KTLFSDTS
-371 SNIDKGIASVFLAL
+371 SNIDKGIVSVFLAL
-385 WSMSFFSIDNISIA
+385 WSMSIFSIDNISIA

-412 RTREGNDTS
+412 RTRDIKDS
-421 EPPMKVKKRHSD
+421 LDSPIRVKGSQPD

-443 LSGILFSSGWYSS
+443 FSGVLFATGWYSS

-461 IYKFLSSPIDSQAA
+461 IQKFLATQIDPQNSGA
-475 GDVLIRANEIAK
+475 VLTRVNEISK
-487 LAQHPSV
+487 VAQSPSV
-494 LEYEYW
+494 LETEYW
-500 YLASELDKINSTNEL
+500 YLASELNKTNSISEL
-515 FVTLDLALEKY
+515 FAILDLALTRY
-526 PNDFNLLDL
+526 PNDFSLLDL

-577 GRLSEARAAFEKV
+577 GRLSEARAAFEKM

-607 IEKDFESIP
+607 IEKDFESTP
-616 SGN
+616 SGK

>member
-1 MEKTTKF
+1 MEKTTKY

-33 WPKQIALLTIIP
+33 WPKQIALLAIIP

-104 NGLLIITSLFIVA
+104 NGLLTITSLFIVA

-141 VIFCSYGLVQW
+141 IIFCSYGLVQW
-152 VGSDPVK
+152 LGSDPVN

-206 FFGISMGLI
+206 FFVISMGLI

-234 LFIWLNIVGLV
+234 LFIWLNIVGLF
-245 KKLMFLACAGF
+245 KKLIFLTCAGF

-264 TLGFGPLGNVIGQ
+264 TLGFGPLGNAIGQ

-317 ALAERTSIDLITN
+317 ALAERTSIDLVTN

-348 IAVLIPALIGVFISF
+348 IAVLIPVLIGVFISF

-385 WSMSFFSIDNISIA
+385 WSMSIFSIDNISIA

-412 RTREGNDTS
+412 RTREIKDS
-421 EPPMKVKKRHSD
+421 LDSPIRVKRSQPD

-443 LSGILFSSGWYSS
+443 FSGVLFATGWYSS

-461 IYKFLSSPIDSQAA
+461 TQKFLATQIDPQNSGA
-475 GDVLIRANEIAK
+475 VSTRVNEISK
-487 LAQHPSV
+487 VAQSPSV
-494 LEYEYW
+494 LETEYW
-500 YLASELDKINSTNEL
+500 YLASELNKTNSISEL
-515 FVTLDLALEKY
+515 FAILDLALTRY
-526 PNDFNLLDL
+526 PNDFGLLDL
-535 SAGFREQRG
+535 NAGFREQRG

-577 GRLSEARAAFEKV
+577 GRLSEARAAFEKM

-597 TQDIKDQIPQ
+597 TQDIRDQIPQ

-616 SGN
+616 IGN

>member
-1 MEKTTKF
+1 MEKTTKY

-104 NGLLIITSLFIVA
+104 NGLLTITSLFIVA

-141 VIFCSYGLVQW
+141 IIFCAYGLVQW
-152 VGSDPVK
+152 LGSDPVN

-206 FFGISMGLI
+206 FFVISMGLI

-234 LFIWLNIVGLV
+234 LFIRLNIVSLV
-245 KKLMFLACAGF
+245 KKLIFLTCAGF

-264 TLGFGPLGNVIGQ
+264 TLGFGPLGNAIGQ

-311 RTYRSQ
+311 RIYRSQ
-317 ALAERTSIDLITN
+317 ALAERTSIHLRP
-330 NAHNV
+330 
-335 FVQAFAT
+335 
-342 LGILGL
+342 LG
-348 IAVLIPALIGVFISF
+348 
-363 KTLLSDTS
+363 
-371 SNIDKGIASVFLAL
+371 
-385 WSMSFFSIDNISIA
+385 
-399 VWNYAFLG
+399 Y
-407 LVLAL
+407 LV
-412 RTREGNDTS
+412 
-421 EPPMKVKKRHSD
+421 
-433 IDVKRYIALL
+433 
-443 LSGILFSSGWYSS
+443 
-456 YPDRS
+456 
-461 IYKFLSSPIDSQAA
+461 
-475 GDVLIRANEIAK
+475 
-487 LAQHPSV
+487 
-494 LEYEYW
+494 
-500 YLASELDKINSTNEL
+500 
-515 FVTLDLALEKY
+515 
-526 PNDFNLLDL
+526 
-535 SAGFREQRG
+535 
-544 QQVQAIPFR
+544 
-553 ERQLRIEQRH
+553 
-563 PRIWLSYAYDLRAA
+563 
-577 GRLSEARAAFEKV
+577 
-590 KEFQVFL
+590 
-597 TQDIKDQIPQ
+597 
-607 IEKDFESIP
+607 
-616 SGN
+616 

>member
-1 MEKTTKF
+1 MEKTTKY
-8 AFDKATA
+8 AFDKVTA

-104 NGLLIITSLFIVA
+104 NGLLTITSLFIVA

-141 VIFCSYGLVQW
+141 IIFCSYGLVQW
-152 VGSDPVK
+152 LGSDPVN

-206 FFGISMGLI
+206 FFVISMGLI

-234 LFIWLNIVGLV
+234 LFIWLDIVGLF
-245 KKLMFLACAGF
+245 KKLIFLTCAGF

-264 TLGFGPLGNVIGQ
+264 TLGFGPLGNAIGQ

-311 RTYRSQ
+311 RIYRSQ
-317 ALAERTSIDLITN
+317 ALAERTSIDLVTN

-348 IAVLIPALIGVFISF
+348 IAVLIPVLIGVFISF
-363 KTLLSDTS
+363 KTLLTDTS

-385 WSMSFFSIDNISIA
+385 WSMSIFSIDNISIA

-412 RTREGNDTS
+412 RTREIKDS
-421 EPPMKVKKRHSD
+421 LDSPIRVKRSQPD
-433 IDVKRYIALL
+433 VDVKRYIALL
-443 LSGILFSSGWYSS
+443 FSGVLFATGWYSS

-461 IYKFLSSPIDSQAA
+461 TQKFLAIQIDPQNSGA
-475 GDVLIRANEIAK
+475 VSTRVNEISK
-487 LAQHPSV
+487 VAQSPSV
-494 LEYEYW
+494 LETEYW
-500 YLASELDKINSTNEL
+500 YLASELNKTNSISEL
-515 FVTLDLALEKY
+515 FAILDLALIRY
-526 PNDFNLLDL
+526 PNDFSLLDL

-577 GRLSEARAAFEKV
+577 GRLSEARAAFEKM

-607 IEKDFESIP
+607 IEKDFESTP
-616 SGN
+616 SGK

>member
-1 MEKTTKF
+1 MEKTTKY

-104 NGLLIITSLFIVA
+104 NGLLTITSLFIVA

-152 VGSDPVK
+152 LGSDPVN

-206 FFGISMGLI
+206 FFVISMGLI

-234 LFIWLNIVGLV
+234 LFIRLNIVSLV
-245 KKLMFLACAGF
+245 KKLIFLTCAGF

-264 TLGFGPLGNVIGQ
+264 TLGFGPLGNAIGQ

-311 RTYRSQ
+311 RIYRSQ
-317 ALAERTSIDLITN
+317 ALAERTSIDLVTN

-348 IAVLIPALIGVFISF
+348 IAVLIPVLIGVFISF

-385 WSMSFFSIDNISIA
+385 WSMSIFSIDNISIA

-412 RTREGNDTS
+412 RTREIKDS
-421 EPPMKVKKRHSD
+421 LDSPIRVKRSQPD
-433 IDVKRYIALL
+433 VDVKRYIALL
-443 LSGILFSSGWYSS
+443 FSGVLFATGWYSS

-461 IYKFLSSPIDSQAA
+461 TQKFLATQIDPQNSGA
-475 GDVLIRANEIAK
+475 VSTRVNEISK
-487 LAQHPSV
+487 VAQSSSV
-494 LEYEYW
+494 LETEYW
-500 YLASELDKINSTNEL
+500 YLASELNKTNSISEL
-515 FVTLDLALEKY
+515 FAILDLALTRY
-526 PNDFNLLDL
+526 PNDFSLLDL

-577 GRLSEARAAFEKV
+577 GRLSEARAAFEKM

-607 IEKDFESIP
+607 IEKDFESTP
-616 SGN
+616 SGK

>member
-1 MEKTTKF
+1 MEKTTKY
-8 AFDKATA
+8 AFDKVTA

-104 NGLLIITSLFIVA
+104 NGLLTITSLFIVA

-141 VIFCSYGLVQW
+141 IIFCSYGLVQW
-152 VGSDPVK
+152 LGSDPVN

-206 FFGISMGLI
+206 FFVISMGLI

-234 LFIWLNIVGLV
+234 LFIRLNIVSLV
-245 KKLMFLACAGF
+245 KKLIFLTCAGF

-264 TLGFGPLGNVIGQ
+264 TLGFGPLGNAIGQ

-317 ALAERTSIDLITN
+317 ALAERTSIDLVTN

-348 IAVLIPALIGVFISF
+348 IAVLIPVLIGVFISF
-363 KTLLSDTS
+363 KTLFSDTS
-371 SNIDKGIASVFLAL
+371 SNIDKGIVSVFLAL
-385 WSMSFFSIDNISIA
+385 WSMSIFSIDNISIA

-412 RTREGNDTS
+412 RTREIKDS
-421 EPPMKVKKRHSD
+421 LDSPIRVKRSQPD
-433 IDVKRYIALL
+433 VDVKRYIALL
-443 LSGILFSSGWYSS
+443 FSGVLFATGWYSS

-461 IYKFLSSPIDSQAA
+461 TQKFLATQIDPQNSGA
-475 GDVLIRANEIAK
+475 VSTRVNEISK
-487 LAQHPSV
+487 VAQSSSV
-494 LEYEYW
+494 LETEYW
-500 YLASELDKINSTNEL
+500 YLASELNKTNSISEL
-515 FVTLDLALEKY
+515 FAILDLALTRY
-526 PNDFNLLDL
+526 PNDFSLLDL

-577 GRLSEARAAFEKV
+577 GRLSEARAAFEKM
-590 KEFQVFL
+590 KDFQVFL

-607 IEKDFESIP
+607 IEKDFESTPI
-616 SGN
+616 GK

>member
-104 NGLLIITSLFIVA
+104 NGLLTITSLFIVA

-141 VIFCSYGLVQW
+141 IIFCSYGLVQW
-152 VGSDPVK
+152 LGSDPVK

-500 YLASELDKINSTNEL
+500 YLASELNKINSTNEL

>member
-1 MEKTTKF
+1 MEKTTKY

-66 QVRLLLLSIIFTITA
+66 QVRLLLFSIIFTITA

-104 NGLLIITSLFIVA
+104 NGLLTITSLFIVA

-141 VIFCSYGLVQW
+141 IIFCSYGLVQW
-152 VGSDPVK
+152 LGSDPVN

-206 FFGISMGLI
+206 FFVISMGLI

-234 LFIWLNIVGLV
+234 LFIRLNIVSLV
-245 KKLMFLACAGF
+245 KKLIFLTCAGF

-264 TLGFGPLGNVIGQ
+264 TLGFGPLGNAIGQ

-317 ALAERTSIDLITN
+317 ALAERTSIDLVTN

-348 IAVLIPALIGVFISF
+348 IAVLIPVLIGVFISF

-385 WSMSFFSIDNISIA
+385 WSMSIFSIDNISIA

-412 RTREGNDTS
+412 RTRDIKDS
-421 EPPMKVKKRHSD
+421 LDSPIRVKRSQPD
-433 IDVKRYIALL
+433 VDVKRYIALL
-443 LSGILFSSGWYSS
+443 FSGVLFATGWYSS

-461 IYKFLSSPIDSQAA
+461 TQKFLATQIDPQNSGA
-475 GDVLIRANEIAK
+475 VLTRVNEISK
-487 LAQHPSV
+487 VAQSPSV
-494 LEYEYW
+494 LETEYS
-500 YLASELDKINSTNEL
+500 YLASELNKTNSISEL
-515 FVTLDLALEKY
+515 FAILDLALIRY
-526 PNDFNLLDL
+526 PNDFSLLDL

-577 GRLSEARAAFEKV
+577 GRLSEARAAFEKM

-607 IEKDFESIP
+607 IEKDFESTP
-616 SGN
+616 SGK

>member
-348 IAVLIPALIGVFISF
+348 IAVLIPVLIGVFISF

-500 YLASELDKINSTNEL
+500 YLASELNKINSTNEL